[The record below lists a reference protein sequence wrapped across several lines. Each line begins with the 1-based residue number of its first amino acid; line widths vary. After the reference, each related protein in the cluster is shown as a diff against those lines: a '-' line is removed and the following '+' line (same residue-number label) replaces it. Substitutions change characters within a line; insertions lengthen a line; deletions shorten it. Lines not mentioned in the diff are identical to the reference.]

1 MQPLIT
7 NDAVVFGI
15 LMLVLAFV
23 FTTADHKEGFW
34 NRFYKVVP
42 TLLMCYL
49 IPALLAW
56 PLGLIGYSWY
66 DFSALSE
73 ALQAAGHAAPPE
85 GSVSAINLWMAEQGI
100 ESSDY
105 AGYMSKTKL
114 YFVASRY
121 LLPAALILLCLSI
134 DFKGFLKLGSKALI
148 MFFAAT
154 LGIVIGGPI
163 ALWATNTLFPG
174 LVNIPAGE
182 LGGGLA
188 TIAGSWIGG
197 GANQTAMK
205 EIFNVEVGLFGQ
217 MVVVDIIVANIWL
230 GVLLYLA
237 GRTERVNRW
246 LRADNSSVEEL
257 KERVE
262 AYAASIMRMPTTV
275 DLFKLLGITFG
286 AVGLSHFGAD
296 FLSSTFGANK
306 ESLDAAG
313 LQTLYSH
320 FFWLVVIS
328 TTLGLIMSF
337 TKLRR
342 MEGVGAGR
350 WGTVCIYVLVAT
362 IGMQM
367 NIGDILN
374 NLGLFVIGLIWMS
387 IHVGVLLLVAYLTKS
402 PYFFVAVG
410 SQANVGGAASAPVV
424 ASYFS
429 PALAPVGVL
438 MAVVGYAV
446 GTYGAL
452 LCAYLMGAG

>member
-1 MQPLIT
+1 MEPFIT

-23 FTTADHKEGFW
+23 FTTAAKEEGFW
-34 NRFYKVVP
+34 KRFYSIVP

-66 DFSALSE
+66 DYEALSQ
-73 ALQAAGHAAPPE
+73 AVTAAGFDAPPVA
-85 GSVSAINLWMAEQGI
+85 SVTETNLWLAEQGLN
-100 ESSDY
+100 
-105 AGYMSKTKL
+105 AGDFSGFLEKTKL
-114 YFVASRY
+114 YFMASRY
-121 LLPAALILLCLSI
+121 LLPAALVLLCLSI
-134 DFKGFLKLGSKALI
+134 DFKSFLKLGPKALT

-154 LGIVIGGPI
+154 IGIVIGGPI
-163 ALWATNTLFPG
+163 ALLTTTYLFPD
-174 LVNIPAGE
+174 LITIPAE
-182 LGGGLA
+182 QLPGGLA

-197 GANQTAMK
+197 SANQTAMK
-205 EIFNVEVGLFGQ
+205 EVYEVETGLFGQ
-217 MVVVDIIVANIWL
+217 MVVVDIIVANLWL
-230 GVLLYLA
+230 AVLLYLA
-237 GRTERVNRW
+237 SRTERVNRW
-246 LRADNSSVEEL
+246 LRADNSSIEEL
-257 KERVE
+257 KQRVE
-262 AYAASIMRMPTTV
+262 AYAASVKRMPTTT
-275 DLFKLLGITFG
+275 DAFQMLGVTFG
-286 AVGLSHFGAD
+286 AVGLAHFLAD
-296 FLSSTFGANK
+296 FMVQVFEPYKVA
-306 ESLDAAG
+306 LDKAG
-313 LQTLYSH
+313 LQTLYSG
-320 FFWLVVIS
+320 FFWLVVIA
-328 TTLGLIMSF
+328 TTVGLILSF

-350 WGTVCIYVLVAT
+350 WGTVCIYILVAT

-367 NIGDILN
+367 NIGDILS
-374 NLGLFVIGLIWMS
+374 NLGLFVIGIIWMA
-387 IHVGVLLLVAYLTKS
+387 IHVGILLTVAYLTKS

-452 LCAYLMGAG
+452 LCAWLMGA

>member
-23 FTTADHKEGFW
+23 FTTADQKEGFW
-34 NRFYKVVP
+34 QKFYKVVP

-66 DFSALSE
+66 DLSALSE

-85 GSVSAINLWMAEQGI
+85 GSVSAINLWMTDQGI
-100 ESSDY
+100 EPSEYSS
-105 AGYMSKTKL
+105 YMSKTKL

-121 LLPAALILLCLSI
+121 LLPAALVLLCLSI
-134 DFKGFLKLGSKALI
+134 DFGGFLKLGSKALI

-174 LVNIPAGE
+174 LVNIPTDE

-205 EIFNVEVGLFGQ
+205 EIFDVEVGLFGQ

-237 GRTERVNRW
+237 GRTERVNKW
-246 LRADNSSVEEL
+246 LRADNTSIEEL

-262 AYAASIMRMPTTV
+262 AYAASIKRMPTTL
-275 DLFKLLGITFG
+275 DLFQLLGVTFG
-286 AVGLSHFGAD
+286 AVGLAHFGAD
-296 FLSSTFGANK
+296 LLSSTFGAYK
-306 ESLDAAG
+306 ESLDEAG

-320 FFWLVVIS
+320 FFWLVVIA
-328 TTLGLIMSF
+328 TTVGLVMSF
-337 TKLRR
+337 TKLRK

-350 WGTVCIYVLVAT
+350 WGTICIYVLVTT

-374 NLGLFVIGLIWMS
+374 NLGLFVIGLIWMA
-387 IHVGVLLLVAYLTKS
+387 IHVSVLLLVAYLTKS